1 MSYPRI
7 VVDTNK
13 ILAAALKQGWVRT
26 LLYQAPITPIIPAQV
41 IREAE
46 EHAGELAGKAGLSP
60 EEFLLLLRKLIKDTT
75 TLVDLRQ
82 PYISRAKRIAS
93 RFDPDDW
100 PFIALALQEDA
111 VLWTND
117 GEIIREAVRG
127 GYREY
132 VAVDTIGLQMLLE
145 GESGREVLEAMKAR
159 YLKK

>member
-13 ILAAALKQGWVRT
+13 ILAATLRQGWVRT
-26 LLYQAPITPIIPAQV
+26 LLYQAPITSIIPAQV

-46 EHAGELAGKAGLSP
+46 EHAGELSGKAGLSP
-60 EEFLLLLRKLIKDTT
+60 EEFLLLLRKLIRDTA
-75 TLVDLRQ
+75 TLVEPRQ
-82 PYISRAKRIAS
+82 PYIGRAKRVAG

-100 PFIALALQEDA
+100 PFIALALQENA

-117 GEIIREAVRG
+117 REIIREAVSG

-132 VAVDTIGLQMLLE
+132 TAVDTTGLQMILE
-145 GESGREVLEAMKAR
+145 GKSKEEVLRAMKTR
-159 YLKK
+159 YLG